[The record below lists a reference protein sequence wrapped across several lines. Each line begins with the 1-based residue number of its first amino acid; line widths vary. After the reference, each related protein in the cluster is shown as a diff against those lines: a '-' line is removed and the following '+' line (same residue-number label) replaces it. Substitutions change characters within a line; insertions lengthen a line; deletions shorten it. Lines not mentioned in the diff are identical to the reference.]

1 MWFTFFW
8 HEASA
13 HTAAVASGSTKQL
26 GSPHGKR
33 TDPAA
38 LRKSQMKTEGER
50 SMSRRRGR
58 RRRLSRNE
66 KIFYFLSLLIAL
78 SMVLSLV
85 YVAITP
91 GA

>member
-1 MWFTFFW
+1 MGTY
-8 HEASA
+8 S
-13 HTAAVASGSTKQL
+13 VRKGGQL
-26 GSPHGKR
+26 QS
-33 TDPAA
+33 
-38 LRKSQMKTEGER
+38 EGE
-50 SMSRRRGR
+50 SWMSRRRNR
-58 RRRLSRNE
+58 RRRLSRSE

>member
-1 MWFTFFW
+1 
-8 HEASA
+8 
-13 HTAAVASGSTKQL
+13 
-26 GSPHGKR
+26 
-33 TDPAA
+33 
-38 LRKSQMKTEGER
+38 
-50 SMSRRRGR
+50 MSRRRRG

-91 GA
+91 AA

>member
-1 MWFTFFW
+1 MGTY
-8 HEASA
+8 S
-13 HTAAVASGSTKQL
+13 VRRVGQL
-26 GSPHGKR
+26 Q
-33 TDPAA
+33 
-38 LRKSQMKTEGER
+38 LER
-50 SMSRRRGR
+50 EIWMSRRRNR